1 MRPKRAAFA
10 VGGTAGHG
18 LPALA
23 VATELREA
31 APSWSLLFVG
41 TGAGFEGK
49 LVPGA
54 GFPLRL
60 VPGAAFQRT
69 SVVGKLR
76 AIAVLP
82 AGIVAARRLL
92 EEEQIEIVVGF
103 GGFATVPTLLAAR
116 SLGLKTA
123 IHEANVD
130 LGLANR
136 RLAPLVDRVWFG
148 VDLPD
153 GLDGPRRLAIGTPVM
168 PAIRALASRPLEPPP
183 PDGIFHVL
191 VLSGS
196 DPSRFLDERLPSLLA
211 RVARQAGPISVRHQ
225 SGGPPER
232 VRAAYASAGIAAEV
246 SRFFD
251 DVAEG
256 LGDSGLVVTRAGGG
270 ALAELAVVGRPAL
283 LVPLAEAAES
293 HQSRNASVFAER
305 TGVWRVEES
314 DWREEELA
322 ALVAG
327 LRRDPVD
334 WVRRATSVRAEWAAG
349 AAARVARE
357 ILDLASR

>member
-10 VGGTAGHG
+10 VGGTAGHV

-23 VATELREA
+23 VAIELGEV
-31 APSWSLLFVG
+31 APSWSSLFVG
-41 TGAGFEGK
+41 TGAGFEGR
-49 LVPGA
+49 LVPAA

-69 SVVGKLR
+69 SAAGKLR
-76 AIAVLP
+76 AIALLP

-92 EEEQIEIVVGF
+92 QEGQVEVVVGF
-103 GGFATVPTLLAAR
+103 GGYATVPTLLAAR

-136 RLAPLVDRVWFG
+136 RLAPLVDRAWFG
-148 VDLPD
+148 VDVAD
-153 GLDGPRRLAIGTPVM
+153 GLCGPKRPAIGTPVM
-168 PAIRALASRPLEPPP
+168 PAIRALASRPLAPPS
-183 PDGIFHVL
+183 PDGIFRVL

-196 DPSRFLDERLPSLLA
+196 DPSRFLDERLPGLLA
-211 RVARQAGPISVRHQ
+211 RVARETGPISVRHQ
-225 SGGPPER
+225 SGGPPEP

-251 DVAEG
+251 DLAEG
-256 LGDSGLVVTRAGGG
+256 LGDAGLVVTRAGGG

-305 TGVWRVEES
+305 TGAWRVEES
-314 DWREEELA
+314 DWREAELA
-322 ALVAG
+322 ALVSG
-327 LRRDPVD
+327 LRRDPVE
-334 WVRRATSVRAEWAAG
+334 WMRRATRVRAEGAAG
-349 AAARVARE
+349 AAGRVARE
-357 ILDLASR
+357 ILDLAS